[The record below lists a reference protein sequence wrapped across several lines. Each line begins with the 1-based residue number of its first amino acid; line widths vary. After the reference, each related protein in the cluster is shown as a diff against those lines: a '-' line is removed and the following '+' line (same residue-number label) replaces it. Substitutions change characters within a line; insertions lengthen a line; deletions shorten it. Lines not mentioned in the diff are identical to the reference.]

1 MEKSM
6 KNRVAEGLNS
16 WLEKENQLKALFGN
30 DVVKEKHFLKSKMEF
45 FNDLHKGIK
54 PDANSS
60 EKLLLN
66 VIKGETKKLE
76 KAVYPNLLS
85 RVIVKAAD
93 FMKDQVK
100 AFKQR
105 QQHVNKDL
113 LSVSIVNSV
122 PLRVK
127 TEQQVVKSIN
137 NKVKQSPKELLE
149 QQKKQ
154 TTILK
159 VGKDNKTILN
169 ESKPLL
175 PKKKI
180 NNHKGQH
187 IH

>member
-1 MEKSM
+1 MERTM
-6 KNRVAEGLNS
+6 KNRVTEGLNN
-16 WLEKENQLKALFGN
+16 WLEKENQLKAIFGN

-54 PDANSS
+54 GDANSS

-66 VIKGETKKLE
+66 IIKGETSKLE
-76 KAVYPNLLS
+76 KAVYPGLIA
-85 RVIVKAAD
+85 RVFVKASD
-93 FMKDQVK
+93 FVKAQVN

-113 LSVSIVNSV
+113 LSVSIVSSV
-122 PLRVK
+122 PVKVK
-127 TEQQVVKSIN
+127 TEQQATKSVN
-137 NKVKQSPKELLE
+137 NKVEQSPKEQLE

-154 TTILK
+154 DTILK
-159 VGKDNKTILN
+159 VARDNKNILN

-175 PKKKI
+175 PKKKMS
-180 NNHKGQH
+180 NHKGQH